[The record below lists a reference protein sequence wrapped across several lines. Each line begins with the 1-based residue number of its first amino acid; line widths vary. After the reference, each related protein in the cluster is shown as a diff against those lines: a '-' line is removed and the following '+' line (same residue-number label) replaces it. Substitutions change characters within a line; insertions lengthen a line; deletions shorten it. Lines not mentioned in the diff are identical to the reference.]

1 MKKNGLSRL
10 QVRDSKI
17 VVPGLRNKSFEDCF
31 SDSDAAAEFLQ
42 LNYWNLLF
50 GDPMGLLN

>member
-31 SDSDAAAEFLQ
+31 PDSDAAEEFLQ